1 MISMMQ
7 IGPELDDG
15 HNYESAKTDLGK
27 IFTPR
32 KTNLLE
38 TQTFDKYNRITT
50 IRPILLIY
58 KY

>member
-1 MISMMQ
+1 MKQ
-7 IGPELDDG
+7 IGPALDDG

-50 IRPILLIY
+50 TRPILLIY